1 MAKAAII
8 FGSTTGNTETAAH
21 IVSDA
26 IRKMGWEASVMDVA
40 GLPVNELEKDYDLI
54 LLGAST
60 WGEEEIELQEDFA
73 AFFEEMDTIRLDGR
87 KLAVF
92 GCGDS
97 SFTHFC
103 GAVDAIAAKVEEMG
117 AVLVYDPLKIDG
129 DPQDAREEIV
139 GWTEAV
145 AANSYPAVKKSTT
158 C

>member
-8 FGSTTGNTETAAH
+8 FGSTTGNTETVAH
-21 IVSDA
+21 IASDVL
-26 IRKMGWEASVMDVA
+26 RKIGWEATVMDVA
-40 GLPVNELEKDYDLI
+40 GLPVSELERDYDLI

-73 AFFEEMDTIRLDGR
+73 SFYEEMDTVKLEGR

-103 GAVDAIAAKVEEMG
+103 GAVDAIAQRVEKMG

-129 DPQDAREEIV
+129 DPQDAREEIA

-145 AANSYPAVKKSTT
+145 AANG
-158 C
+158 